1 MKDLHARSPKEYS
14 IERMCRL
21 SGVSKQAYHKQK
33 GESAMRKAAQEAFA
47 LEFIHEIRKTDPMI
61 GGKKLW
67 RMYRKDIKGNDRLG
81 RDRFE
86 NLISRYNLNVR
97 IRVRKPRTTDSRHGL
112 PVFPNIVYSFVP
124 SAINQLWVSDI
135 TYMPVWLNEKEYT
148 FCYISLIMDAYN
160 HEIIGWAVGKTLEA
174 KYTAEA
180 LQMAFGKLEGVDEQI
195 IRKLI
200 HHSDRG
206 VQYASAGYVS
216 LLQSRHI
223 NISMTENGNP
233 KDNAMAERINST
245 VKNELLKGMRFRS
258 VTEVVSALGKAVEF
272 YNTRR
277 PHMSLDWMTPE
288 EAARCNGE
296 IKKWWKSY
304 RDEAIKNL
312 RA

>member
-1 MKDLHARSPKEYS
+1 MKNLHALSPKEYP

-33 GESAMRKAAQEAFA
+33 GESAMHRAAQEAFA
-47 LEFIHEIRKTDPMI
+47 LEFIHEVRKDDSKI

-67 RMYRKDIKGNDRLG
+67 RMYRKKIVSHDRLG

-86 NLISRYNLNVR
+86 ALIARHNLNVR
-97 IRVRKPRTTDSRHGL
+97 VRIRKPRTTDSRHSL
-112 PVFPNIVYSFVP
+112 PVFPNLVYSFIP
-124 SAINQLWVSDI
+124 TAINQLWVSDI
-135 TYMPVWLNEKEYT
+135 TYLPIWLDEEHYT
-148 FCYISLIMDAYN
+148 FCYISLIMDGYSR
-160 HEIIGWAVGKTLEA
+160 EIIGWSVGATLEA
-174 KYTAEA
+174 KYPVEA
-180 LQMAFGKLEGVDEQI
+180 LEMALERLNKCDKNDSI
-195 IRKLI
+195 PI

-206 VQYASAGYVS
+206 VQYASGPYIK
-216 LLQSRHI
+216 LLTKNKLR
-223 NISMTENGNP
+223 ISMTESGNP

-258 VTEVVSALGKAVEF
+258 IVEVKKALATAVNF
-272 YNTRR
+272 YNTMR

-288 EAARCNGE
+288 EAAKCNGE

-304 RDEAIKNL
+304 RDEAIKNG

>member
-1 MKDLHARSPKEYS
+1 MRNLHAQSPKEYP

-21 SGVSKQAYHKQK
+21 SGVSRQAYHKQK

-47 LEFIHEIRKTDPMI
+47 LEFIHGIRKDDPSI

-67 RMYRKDIKGNDRLG
+67 RMYRKRIVSHDRLG

-86 NLISRYNLNVR
+86 DLISRHSLNVR
-97 IRVRKPRTTDSRHGL
+97 VRVRKPRTTDSTHGL
-112 PVFPNIVYSFVP
+112 PVYPNLVFQFIPTAV
-124 SAINQLWVSDI
+124 NQLWVSDI
-135 TYMPVWLNEKEYT
+135 TYIPIWLDDGNYT
-148 FCYISLIMDAYN
+148 FCYLSLMMDGYSRG
-160 HEIIGWAVGKTLEA
+160 IIGWSVGATLEA
-174 KYTAEA
+174 KYPVEA
-180 LQMAFGKLEGVDEQI
+180 LEMALGRLDGNGKEDG
-195 IRKLI
+195 RPI

-206 VQYASAGYVS
+206 VQYASGSYIR
-216 LLQSRHI
+216 LLAKNRI
-223 NISMTENGNP
+223 RISMTECGNP

-258 VTEVVSALGKAVEF
+258 MAEVRKALEVAVGF
-272 YNTRR
+272 YNTMR

-304 RDEAIKNL
+304 RDEAIKNG